1 MTAQKIL
8 PFAGTD
14 EELEKYLLEFARLVS
29 GWTARTPGRDGWILS
44 AGARLS
50 TNPNTLPWRIRV
62 SRQSDGVVLENQTRA
77 LPWMRAKAARI
88 GSYREGQLGDYLTA
102 RVRGSGPEKFDAL
115 RLRAPF
121 TPFGEGVAA
130 LTASFAWAVLTGLAA
145 FAFALVSAVLASL
158 PLMSL
163 SIREIAAHAAALQQ
177 AGALPLPTPAEAA
190 ATGALGTAV
199 IFAFPIAF
207 FAGLV
212 HAAAVTASDLGFRA
226 ARVPQSSFLFLA
238 ILIGFAFFPF
248 LPVLALPLSLLI
260 PAGAHLG
267 ASLVSARRRER
278 VREGGPPRKMVL
290 LIGVIL
296 AASLAGAV
304 VPRGGE
310 WKESLVRIALF
321 RDAWLLGNPLG
332 KKIASTYYRYTL
344 YTAEPLKELYSTDEK
359 RAVRQQPLA
368 SCSDPAVAIRLRALH
383 FVVTPDRAGS
393 DVVVGPGGVAPSL
406 DLAELK
412 TALDEYSRKTFRG
425 GHLRNLCSVAWQA
438 LYFAGPL
445 AVLIVFMGIFA
456 PFVSLL
462 FRRLRPKTAIFA
474 LSACAMVTSLSLV
487 LLSGDD
493 RRTYAPADL
502 AEALT
507 DPRPGIRHE
516 AAFRAFQ
523 LDSSAPLAE
532 ALLKAAD
539 DGDLRVRL
547 WACAALGKSAE
558 PRALAKLVER
568 LDDPEIFVRYRA
580 AEGLEL
586 LRDPKAVEPLLKM
599 IHERSWYEGSYAL
612 DALRRIRPE
621 RF

>member
-29 GWTARTPGRDGWILS
+29 GWTARTAGQGGWILS

-50 TNPNTLPWRIRV
+50 TNPNTLPWRIRI
-62 SRQSDGVVLENQTRA
+62 SRQADGVVLENRTRA
-77 LPWMRAKAARI
+77 LPWMRAKAGRI

-130 LTASFAWAVLTGLAA
+130 LTASFAWAVLTGLGA
-145 FAFALVSAVLASL
+145 FAFAFVSAVLASI

-177 AGALPLPTPAEAA
+177 AGALPLPGPAEAA
-190 ATGALGTAV
+190 ATGALGAAV

-212 HAAAVTASDLGFRA
+212 HAAAVAASDLGFRA
-226 ARVPQSSFLFLA
+226 ARVPQASFLFQA
-238 ILIGFAFFPF
+238 ILVAFAFFPF
-248 LPVLALPLSLLI
+248 LPVLALPLSLII

-267 ASLVSARRRER
+267 ASLVSARHRER
-278 VREGGPPRKMVL
+278 VREGGPPRKGVI
-290 LIGVIL
+290 LIGVML

-310 WKESLVRIALF
+310 WKESLIRISLF

-344 YTAEPLKELYSTDEK
+344 YTAEPLKELYSTDER
-359 RAVRQQPLA
+359 RALRQQPLA

-383 FVVTPDRAGS
+383 FVVTADPAKS
-393 DVVVGPGGVAPSL
+393 DVLVGPGGVPPSQ

-412 TALDEYSRKTFRG
+412 AALDEYSRKTFRG
-425 GHLRNLCSVAWQA
+425 GALRELCSVAWLS
-438 LYFAGPL
+438 LYYAGPL
-445 AVLIVFMGIFA
+445 VVLIVSMGIFA

-502 AEALT
+502 AEALS

-516 AAFRAFQ
+516 AAFRAFR
-523 LDSSAPLAE
+523 LESTTALAE
-532 ALLKAAD
+532 PLLKAAD
-539 DGDLRVRL
+539 DADLRVRL
-547 WACAALGKSAE
+547 WSCAALGKSAD

-580 AEGLEL
+580 AEGLEY

-599 IHERSWYEGSYAL
+599 LRERSWYEGSYAL

-621 RF
+621 KY